1 MHQLRIWT
9 SFLSSC
15 NMLIFFLSDITS
27 HLSAFLLVPP
37 CHVSYSPSLFLSPS
51 VSPSLQDNTLFTVV
65 GRGVLVSTGHSQA
78 RDQTACVFLWYSAL
92 RLLND
97 AVLQIP
103 SQGKACARTHTH
115 THLQIHTLLQINY
128 HVCDLTFVAVVRA
141 NFVMGDRATVSH
153 LSADAQDYIWLKWT
167 AVAWKTSRG
176 IQIHTC
182 TQMCVF

>member
-1 MHQLRIWT
+1 MSLT
-9 SFLSSC
+9 LPLSSS
-15 NMLIFFLSDITS
+15 LPLSPP
-27 HLSAFLLVPP
+27 LSRIIHFLL
-37 CHVSYSPSLFLSPS
+37 LLA
-51 VSPSLQDNTLFTVV
+51 VV
-65 GRGVLVSTGHSQA
+65 CWLALDTAKQGTRQLVSFCGILLFVSLTMLFSK
-78 RDQTACVFLWYSAL
+78 YPL
-92 RLLND
+92 RVRH
-97 AVLQIP
+97 AH
-103 SQGKACARTHTH
+103 AHTH